1 MPKFPSPVSLA
12 ALFCSLLL
20 LTGPATAQT
29 ADSQLAPL
37 ATSAD
42 GVEMDTRLKTLE
54 ADLRCLVCQ
63 NQSLADSPSEWADG
77 MRAQIRDK
85 MKEGL
90 NDEQII
96 DFLIARYGDFVTYKP
111 PLKPLTYVLWFGPVV
126 ILLIALAVVFGFV
139 RRRSHDTPAASL
151 DAEQERRARDLLDG
165 DQQ

>member
-1 MPKFPSPVSLA
+1 MIPKPPSLA
-12 ALFCSLLL
+12 SLLCSLLL
-20 LTGPATAQT
+20 LLAPSIAPAQSSGA
-29 ADSQLAPL
+29 ASAPL
-37 ATSAD
+37 ANSAD
-42 GVEMDTRLKTLE
+42 GVEMDTRLKNLE

-96 DFLIARYGDFVTYKP
+96 DFLVARYGDFVTYKP
-111 PLKPLTYVLWFGPVV
+111 PLKPMTYVLWFGPVL

-139 RRRSHDTPAASL
+139 RRRSRETPANDF
-151 DAEQERRARDLLDG
+151 DADQERRARDLLDG
-165 DQQ
+165 DQ